1 MRWRRRLFALVGA
14 AAVIGLLAWG
24 FRPSPV
30 LVDAEAVTRGPLAVT
45 VEEEGRTRVIDR
57 YEISAPLAGQTRRI
71 ALEVGDAVREND
83 VLVTL
88 DALVAPALD
97 ARAVAQARARVA
109 AAEAAFATARED
121 AEATEATA
129 RFARAEADRVR
140 RLGEQELV
148 ARSAVEQAEAEAR
161 RAEAVHRSATFR
173 TRTAA
178 AELEAARAALA
189 YSGAR
194 DPRATGVLELRA
206 PVPGRVLRR
215 HFESSRVVQPGEPIL
230 VIGDP
235 ESLEVEVDVL
245 SADAV
250 RVAPGQRVELDH
262 WGGAA
267 PLGGRVRRVEPVGFT
282 KISAL
287 GVEEQRVW
295 VIVELTDPVERWA
308 RLGDGYRVNARF
320 VLWEAADVLRV
331 PTTSLFRRGEG
342 WAVFVVA
349 EGRARLR
356 PVEVA
361 ERGTRHTRVVSGLA
375 EGEPVI
381 VHPGRDV
388 EDGVRV
394 RVR

>member
-388 EDGVRV
+388 EDGGRV